1 MTAVFRHDPQ
11 GPSSHHS
18 SPSHSHTPALSS
30 LTGLLFS
37 YPGTQLNFTSTPCLP
52 LARCALLLAFH
63 ISFSSLPD
71 SFSS

>member
-11 GPSSHHS
+11 VPSSHHS